1 MENSKLKNIA
11 EEVASSMDMDKF
23 KKVMEPLVNKDRGMG
38 GSGGGGGGI
47 NFMEIL
53 NNPDVMGLV

>member
-1 MENSKLKNIA
+1 
-11 EEVASSMDMDKF
+11 MDMDKF
-23 KKVMEPLVNKDRGMG
+23 KNILEPLVNKN
-38 GSGGGGGGI
+38 SSSNANSGI

>member
-23 KKVMEPLVNKDRGMG
+23 KKVMEPLVNKDRSVG
-38 GSGGGGGGI
+38 GSGNGGGGI